1 MAYRIEFEA
10 QALEDFSRLDS
21 AIKKRIQKYI
31 DKIAEREDPRSL
43 GEPLQDNL
51 SNYWKYRVG
60 DYRLVAEIQDDKFI
74 VLMLVID
81 HRRKVYNTASKRL
94 D

>member
-10 QALEDFSRLDS
+10 QALEDFSRLDGTV
-21 AIKKRIQKYI
+21 KKRIQKYI
-31 DKIAEREDPRSL
+31 DKIAEREDPRTL
-43 GEPLQDNL
+43 GESLQENL
-51 SNYWKYRVG
+51 STYWKYRVG

>member
-10 QALEDFSRLDS
+10 QALEDFSRLDG
-21 AIKKRIQKYI
+21 AVKKRIQKYI
-31 DKIAEREDPRSL
+31 DKISEREDPRTL
-43 GEPLQDNL
+43 GEPLQENL
-51 SNYWKYRVG
+51 STYWKYRVG
-60 DYRLVAEIQDDKFI
+60 DYRLVAEIQDEKFI

-81 HRRKVYNTASKRL
+81 HRRKVYNKASKRL

>member
-10 QALEDFSRLDS
+10 QAFEDFSKLDG

-31 DKIAEREDPRSL
+31 DKIAEREDPRTL
-43 GEPLQDNL
+43 GEPLQENL
-51 SNYWKYRVG
+51 SSYWKYRVG